1 MERSGPRRTRRFGRD
16 EFRGPPRA
24 VPVEEGKEYHVRI
37 ESMGSRGDGIAKI
50 EGFIVFVPRTKV
62 GDELTVRVDSI
73 RGRFAIATPVG
84 QGEQQSSE

>member
-1 MERSGPRRTRRFGRD
+1 MERSGPRRRGRYGRE

-37 ESMGSRGDGIAKI
+37 ESVGTKGDGIAKI
-50 EGFIVFVPRTKV
+50 EGFIVFVPGTKV

-73 RGRFAIATPVG
+73 RGRFAIATPMT
-84 QGEQQSSE
+84 QGERQ